1 MKYFEII
8 SKNFK
13 RFINNF
19 ENPSKIENQK
29 LNSKFSISKKL
40 FEFREKIK
48 LILYIIKKLFIIN
61 KI

>member
-48 LILYIIKKLFIIN
+48 LIYIL
-61 KI
+61 